1 MTTLYRKYRPSLFSE
16 ISGQEYVIKTLTNA
30 IKNSQVSHA
39 YLFTGPRGTG
49 KTTTARIFA
58 KTINCLKPVTKTNN
72 ETVHI
77 EPCNKCQN
85 CQTILK
91 NQAMDLIEIDA
102 ASHTGVDNIRQLK
115 EAINVPPT
123 NFKYKVYIIDEVH
136 MLSMGAF
143 NALLKTLEEPP
154 AHAIFILATTELHKV
169 PETILSRCQR
179 FNIKPLTKEQIISR
193 LKQIADSEK
202 IKTDREALE
211 LIASE
216 ANGGMRDA
224 ESLLGQIISLGEK
237 KITSKDIQEI
247 LGSSAKNTL
256 PKIIKMIVDNNLPGV
271 ISLINELQKS
281 GVNMKT
287 FTNQLL
293 NYFRDL
299 LLLKISPDNNSELL
313 KKLTSEELK
322 KLQSINRHFDLQ
334 KLIIIISLLQT
345 SQKNF
350 SQSDIPQLPLEMAMV
365 EYFLKI
371 NPRENNALKKKT
383 KSEQKVN
390 DTQKL
395 PPEEP
400 KNNKVS
406 TPITN
411 SVPKENITANTV
423 SNKKNEITEAKNFSL
438 DIKTLLDSWS
448 DILTETKKHNQSIL
462 ALLQNC
468 APIGIDKTTALIK
481 TKYPFHKDKLN
492 EMENRLTIEKVFVKI
507 LKVPLKAKFITADEL
522 PQSTKETESK
532 SEKID
537 GNDLLYEA
545 MKKIGGK
552 LIQTGP

>member
-91 NQAMDLIEIDA
+91 NQAIDLIEIDA

-423 SNKKNEITEAKNFSL
+423 SNKKNETTEAKNFSL

-522 PQSTKETESK
+522 PQPTKETESK

-552 LIQTGP
+552 LV

>member
-58 KTINCLKPVTKTNN
+58 KTVNCLKPVTKTNN

-91 NQAMDLIEIDA
+91 NQAIDLIEIDA

-299 LLLKISPDNNSELL
+299 LLLKISPDNNIELL
-313 KKLTSEELK
+313 KKLTGEELE
-322 KLQSINRHFDLQ
+322 KLQSINQHFDLQ

-448 DILTETKKHNQSIL
+448 DILTEIKKHNQSIL

-532 SEKID
+532 SKKID

-552 LIQTGP
+552 LI

>member
-1 MTTLYRKYRPSLFSE
+1 
-16 ISGQEYVIKTLTNA
+16 
-30 IKNSQVSHA
+30 
-39 YLFTGPRGTG
+39 
-49 KTTTARIFA
+49 
-58 KTINCLKPVTKTNN
+58 
-72 ETVHI
+72 
-77 EPCNKCQN
+77 
-85 CQTILK
+85 
-91 NQAMDLIEIDA
+91 
-102 ASHTGVDNIRQLK
+102 
-115 EAINVPPT
+115 
-123 NFKYKVYIIDEVH
+123 

-299 LLLKISPDNNSELL
+299 LLLKISPDNNIELL
-313 KKLTSEELK
+313 KKLTGEELE
-322 KLQSINRHFDLQ
+322 KLQSINQHFDLQ

-532 SEKID
+532 SKKID

-552 LIQTGP
+552 LI